1 MAQKQDVIS
10 QIKLQ
15 EPTEN
20 EWSKPISYSFG
31 GLNFKGQVALT
42 DLKDTS
48 GNPANASAYSDLT
61 RADLYWLVERQG
73 LELATHPLYFEI
85 SEGRDKKT
93 KEVYD
98 SVKGDYFV
106 TGSGVEYFGDKA
118 VLGIN
123 PIVLDREKGVIRYTH
138 TTVVPRMNSYC
149 DEQNFLDENSW
160 FSKQGR
166 VLKYPIY
173 LHESKENVLK
183 TVVVG
188 LGSGGYVVALAV
200 RRPLDWVFDWGARLM
215 KNLEME
221 IGEKAKV
228 DKRILEKAGKFDEI
242 VKVVGK

>member
-1 MAQKQDVIS
+1 MAQKQDVIP

-48 GNPANASAYSDLT
+48 GNPANASAHSYLT

-73 LELATHPLYFEI
+73 LELATHPLYLEI

-93 KEVYD
+93 KEVYG

-106 TGSGVEYFGDKA
+106 TGSGIEYFGDKA

-138 TTVVPRMNSYC
+138 TTIVPRMNSNG

-160 FSKQGR
+160 FNKQVRG
-166 VLKYPIY
+166 LKYPIDLY
-173 LHESKENVLK
+173 ESREDGLK
-183 TVVVG
+183 IVDA
-188 LGSGGYVVALAV
+188 LFGSDGGVDADAYG
-200 RRPLDWVFDWGARLM
+200 RPLDWGFGRGARLM
-215 KNLEME
+215 RNLEME
-221 IGEKAKV
+221 
-228 DKRILEKAGKFDEI
+228 LAGP
-242 VKVVGK
+242 